1 MLTPWKRKN
10 LSFSGRLCL
19 LNSVLSSIPRFYL
32 SSFKSHISV
41 ANKISSLQ
49 QRFLLEGSDE
59 VRKISWVK
67 WEDVCRPKK
76 EGGMGVRDVTKF
88 NISLF
93 GKWRWKVL
101 VESESLWAKVI
112 CAKYG

>member
-1 MLTPWKRKN
+1 M
-10 LSFSGRLCL
+10 
-19 LNSVLSSIPRFYL
+19 
-32 SSFKSHISV
+32 

-88 NISLF
+88 NIALL
-93 GKWRWKVL
+93 GKWRWRLLVERDSLWVKVL
-101 VESESLWAKVI
+101 CV
-112 CAKYG
+112 KYGRGVSSIIICGELWGMGVVCGCGRMCGLGIVV